1 MNRLRFSIL
10 AGMILAAAAS
20 RLIPHPPNF
29 TPVAAIALFGGAQF
43 ADKRAAFLVPL
54 AGLFLS
60 DLVLGF
66 HRLMPVVYGAFALIV
81 FVGIWVRHR
90 PSSLR
95 IAGAAIASAVLF
107 FVLTN
112 FGVWAFGTLY
122 PKTGTGLI
130 NCYVAA
136 IPFFRNMLLGNLL
149 YSALLFGGIAL
160 AERRYL
166 EISRTELRWK

>member
-1 MNRLRFSIL
+1 VPFISKR
-10 AGMILAAAAS
+10 
-20 RLIPHPPNF
+20 

-54 AGLFLS
+54 AGLLLS

-81 FVGIWVRHR
+81 LLGFSVRR
-90 PSSLR
+90 RSSSLR
-95 IAGAAIASAVLF
+95 IAGAAIFSAVLF
-107 FVLTN
+107 FALTN

-122 PKTGTGLI
+122 PKTGAGLI
-130 NCYVAA
+130 ECYVAA
-136 IPFFRNMLLGNLL
+136 IPFFRNMLLSNLL

-160 AERRYL
+160 AEQRYARVR
-166 EISRTELRWK
+166 ESTGTAPVA